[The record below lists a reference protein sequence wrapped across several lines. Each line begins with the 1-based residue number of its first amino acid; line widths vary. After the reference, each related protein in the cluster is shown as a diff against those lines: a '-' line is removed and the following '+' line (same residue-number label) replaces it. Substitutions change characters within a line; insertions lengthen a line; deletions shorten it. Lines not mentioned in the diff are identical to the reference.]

1 MHTYYSLSPRSQEL
15 TFNKTSEEM
24 QPAHEDKLAQTFGTE
39 GAETIGGKLAE
50 SNGIANKYEVE
61 KEKSTHDTDSKVSEV
76 TQASSPNMSQ
86 IVLILNYIINPLLIL
101 HTDHSL

>member
-1 MHTYYSLSPRSQEL
+1 
-15 TFNKTSEEM
+15 M
-24 QPAHEDKLAQTFGTE
+24 QPDQDEELAQTFGTK
-39 GAETIGGKLAE
+39 GTETIGDKLAE

-61 KEKSTHDTDSKVSEV
+61 KEKSTQDTDSEVSEV

-101 HTDHSL
+101 HTDHYL

>member
-1 MHTYYSLSPRSQEL
+1 
-15 TFNKTSEEM
+15 M
-24 QPAHEDKLAQTFGTE
+24 QPTQNDELAQRFNTE
-39 GAETIGGKLAE
+39 GGETIGDKLAE
-50 SNGIANKYEVE
+50 SNGIANKDEVE
-61 KEKSTHDTDSKVSEV
+61 KEKSTQDTDSEVSEV

>member
-1 MHTYYSLSPRSQEL
+1 
-15 TFNKTSEEM
+15 M

-50 SNGIANKYEVE
+50 SNGIANIDEVE
-61 KEKSTHDTDSKVSEV
+61 KEKSTQDTDSEVSEV
-76 TQASSPNMSQ
+76 TQTSSPNMSQ

>member
-1 MHTYYSLSPRSQEL
+1 
-15 TFNKTSEEM
+15 M
-24 QPAHEDKLAQTFGTE
+24 QPDQDEELAQTFGTK
-39 GAETIGGKLAE
+39 GTETIGGKLAE

-61 KEKSTHDTDSKVSEV
+61 KEKSTQDTDSEVSEV